1 MWCPS
6 PLSTLLLL
14 SPLPTGLVQDPRYPV
29 ENLLHDDD
37 IHPWLSCPQ
46 DRSRQ
51 LKVELQLERASPIG
65 YIDIGNCGCAFL
77 QVDVGRSSWPLDQP
91 YVTLVPSTTLMTPA
105 DSKLDRNRS
114 GVRMF
119 KEGDFLAAA
128 LGEKWDRVR
137 ITCSQPF
144 NKQAQFGLSFIH
156 IRTPLDPN
164 HSQAAPPPP
173 PLPQMGHEPA
183 ASPWLASPAFRRA
196 FFPEVQPSKGE
207 EEEELKSR
215 LQLLEPSCGP
225 HPRSPACLSRTAR
238 MVLSAAQSRSRALQL
253 GPSATSL
260 AAERRASSRG
270 QQGEDPAVSPTAAGP
285 MQDVHDAPPLRKV
298 RVKPS
303 RRRRSQ
309 GAAGQCPGLAPREEE
324 PGAGEEGPTSW
335 MIVERQAGRW
345 VYAPSVR
352 AASAQISFPFTPLP
366 VGKMAPFQ
374 TQPGHPHHG
383 KIPSARSSLRLGC
396 HAPSASSGSARQRW
410 RGMPAPVGSR
420 QEPWRPPIPG
430 CGWNRAGRARSGRR
444 GTTLAH
450 AALSSP
456 SAPFEVSLCVN
467 LGVTLLS
474 WVGASFGLKGH
485 SRHGDPGTQAT
496 FHGRPGMLPALGQL
510 H

>member
-173 PLPQMGHEPA
+173 QMGHEPA

-309 GAAGQCPGLAPREEE
+309 GAAGRSMPRPG
-324 PGAGEEGPTSW
+324 
-335 MIVERQAGRW
+335 
-345 VYAPSVR
+345 
-352 AASAQISFPFTPLP
+352 
-366 VGKMAPFQ
+366 
-374 TQPGHPHHG
+374 TQG
-383 KIPSARSSLRLGC
+383 
-396 HAPSASSGSARQRW
+396 
-410 RGMPAPVGSR
+410 
-420 QEPWRPPIPG
+420 
-430 CGWNRAGRARSGRR
+430 GRARGW
-444 GTTLAH
+444 G
-450 AALSSP
+450 
-456 SAPFEVSLCVN
+456 
-467 LGVTLLS
+467 
-474 WVGASFGLKGH
+474 
-485 SRHGDPGTQAT
+485 
-496 FHGRPGMLPALGQL
+496 GRPNKLDDRGEAGGEMGVCPICAGCFSTDLLPVHASACGEDGSLPDTAWPSPPREDPQREELPEAWVPCPICEFRFSTAEVERHASTCGEQAGALETPHSWL
-510 H
+510 WVE

>member
-1 MWCPS
+1 MAPVKINHVVS
-6 PLSTLLLL
+6 FTS
-14 SPLPTGLVQDPRYPV
+14 QDPRYPV

-65 YIDIGNCGCAFL
+65 YIDI
-77 QVDVGRSSWPLDQP
+77 
-91 YVTLVPSTTLMTPA
+91 
-105 DSKLDRNRS
+105 
-114 GVRMF
+114 
-119 KEGDFLAAA
+119 GDFLAAA

-164 HSQAAPPPP
+164 HSQAAPPP
-173 PLPQMGHEPA
+173 PQMGHEPA

-309 GAAGQCPGLAPREEE
+309 GAAGRSMPRPG
-324 PGAGEEGPTSW
+324 
-335 MIVERQAGRW
+335 
-345 VYAPSVR
+345 
-352 AASAQISFPFTPLP
+352 
-366 VGKMAPFQ
+366 
-374 TQPGHPHHG
+374 TQG
-383 KIPSARSSLRLGC
+383 
-396 HAPSASSGSARQRW
+396 
-410 RGMPAPVGSR
+410 
-420 QEPWRPPIPG
+420 
-430 CGWNRAGRARSGRR
+430 GRARGW
-444 GTTLAH
+444 G
-450 AALSSP
+450 
-456 SAPFEVSLCVN
+456 
-467 LGVTLLS
+467 
-474 WVGASFGLKGH
+474 
-485 SRHGDPGTQAT
+485 
-496 FHGRPGMLPALGQL
+496 GRPNKLDDRGEAGGEMGVCPICAGCFSTDLLPVHASACGEDGSLPDTAWPSPPREDPQREELPEAWVPCPICEFRFSTAEVERHASTCGEQAGALETPHSWL
-510 H
+510 WVE